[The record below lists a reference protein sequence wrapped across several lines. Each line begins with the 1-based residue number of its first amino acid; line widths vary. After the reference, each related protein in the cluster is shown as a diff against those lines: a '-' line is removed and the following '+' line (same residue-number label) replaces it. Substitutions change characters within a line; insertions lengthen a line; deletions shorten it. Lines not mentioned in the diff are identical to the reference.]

1 MIKIFKQNEQDK
13 VETEDRLQ
21 VDKKILIEDEF
32 EILTETILRGHSN
45 WSTSSCWISIQGE
58 LHLVTSSMDKSVI
71 VWSSNSSAEAID
83 EEEEE
88 QSLGTWPDV
97 ARIGD
102 FGGANMG
109 FLGVTAGRS
118 DSGKLGILAHSYN
131 GAFYL
136 WWWNEE
142 EAQWKSSI
150 SPSGHFGPVRL
161 VFQGLKQGLG
171 KGLSKP
177 IRNLQTFFTQSE
189 LTNPF
194 DHSPIFCPP

>member
-142 EAQWKSSI
+142 DAQWKSSI

-161 VFQGLKQGLG
+161 VFQLFSIGKGENRG
-171 KGLSKP
+171 YIKGLSKP
-177 IRNLQTFFTQSE
+177 IRSQHIFFI
-189 LTNPF
+189 P
-194 DHSPIFCPP
+194 